1 MDDLIMRVAALEKFM
16 EERNIS
22 TLTNTI
28 NMLIDNNP
36 EMKALEQKI
45 ARNSKQLGFL
55 QRKVMTNEKLG
66 TEDDMDAWYDSNM
79 LDKPEEKDGEQELTA
94 FDKVDPGVFYE
105 KSVPKSDQV
114 STILEPDKEFMVDIA
129 TTDSKEQEPPLATSG
144 FIFVDLHK
152 KILKKQREEFLADLE
167 KLPIEYV
174 RWVGKHTIA
183 AINDE
188 TPFGET
194 QSAMIFLPEITKLIE
209 KWGRLKE

>member
-1 MDDLIMRVAALEKFM
+1 MEDLIFRVAALEKRIGS
-16 EERNIS
+16 EKEVGIEIRE
-22 TLTNTI
+22 LQKAVNTHRGKI
-28 NMLIDNNP
+28 
-36 EMKALEQKI
+36 KALEQ
-45 ARNSKQLGFL
+45 
-55 QRKVMTNEKLG
+55 KLG

-79 LDKPEEKDGEQELTA
+79 LDKPEEK
-94 FDKVDPGVFYE
+94 
-105 KSVPKSDQV
+105 
-114 STILEPDKEFMVDIA
+114 
-129 TTDSKEQEPPLATSG
+129 EPPLATSG

-183 AINDE
+183 AINDK
-188 TPFGET
+188 TAFGEI